1 MAELGIDEDTNLAS
15 PPALAQTLSHW
26 AMDLRFDQAPI
37 EVQRALRSCLLYNLG
52 MALAVDEAA
61 DPLGQALSSIASAE
75 GPARLFGAR
84 GQRSAADAAF
94 INAGLITARGQNDTH
109 PEVMTHIG
117 CIVIPAVLALAEMV
131 QAPAQRVLDALLV
144 GYESIPRLEW
154 RLQIAKT
161 SRDGVHAALL
171 AREGLSGAPFCLEGS
186 SGFGAA
192 YAATVPTLDFAGW
205 KTPQMVFKP

>member
-1 MAELGIDEDTNLAS
+1 MAELGINEDTNLAS

-37 EVQRALRSCLLYNLG
+37 EVQRAFRSCLLNNLG

-84 GQRSAADAAF
+84 GQ
-94 INAGLITARGQNDTH
+94 NDTH
-109 PEVMTHIG
+109 PEVVTHIG